1 MNRVAAIA
9 VFLAVSACVTEVRHQ
24 ETVEVVPRYE
34 ADGGMAVVGVS
45 EADGDLAD
53 CVALALAKKRPPA
66 SIKKEDAFRSALF
79 PWFEPATRPD
89 NPADLSV
96 VIAKPLVKARLAQ
109 IGVRYLVAVEKGA
122 RLGEEDLLAGGSY
135 LGPDGAMLC
144 GAGGYPPAAGCLGLL
159 MREKASGITAVVW
172 DLREGTR
179 TAALGVRAEGVS
191 VVPAFILPVP
201 LIAPTQSQACRE
213 LGDRLTKLIPTALSD

>member
-1 MNRVAAIA
+1 MNRVSA
-9 VFLAVSACVTEVRHQ
+9 VVILLAVSACVTEVRHE
-24 ETVEVVPRYE
+24 ETVEVVLRHVQ
-34 ADGGMAVVGVS
+34 DGGMAVVGVS
-45 EADGDLAD
+45 EADGELAD
-53 CVALALAKKRPPA
+53 CVALALAKQRPSA
-66 SIKKEDAFRSALF
+66 SIKMEDEFRSSLF

-96 VIAKPLVKARLAQ
+96 VIAKALVKSRLEE

-122 RLGEEDLLAGGSY
+122 RIREEDLLAGGSY
-135 LGPDGAMLC
+135 LGPDGTMLC

-159 MREKASGITAVVW
+159 LREKTSGITAVVW

-179 TAALGVRAEGVS
+179 TGELGVTVEGVS
-191 VVPAFILPVP
+191 VVPAFILPIP
-201 LIAPTQSQACRE
+201 LIAPTKSQACRE